1 MRQAKAGRLQA
12 QRHLRGFDGTG
23 LSGELTVA
31 VEHAN
36 RHARD
41 WLGGATTATFNL
53 AADPESVKIKF
64 IGVTDIPGVTGA
76 GTIGLEDA
84 LMDDRGLLKA
94 KLELLK
100 HGCEDAVTEVGAED
114 TQLEASTDLDVKKI
128 KVKRPDATE
137 SD

>member
-1 MRQAKAGRLQA
+1 M
-12 QRHLRGFDGTG
+12 
-23 LSGELTVA
+23 
-31 VEHAN
+31 
-36 RHARD
+36 
-41 WLGGATTATFNL
+41 
-53 AADPESVKIKF
+53 KIKF

-84 LMDDRGLLKA
+84 LMDDRVKLKA

-128 KVKRPDATE
+128 KVKRPGRH
-137 SD
+137 

>member
-1 MRQAKAGRLQA
+1 
-12 QRHLRGFDGTG
+12 
-23 LSGELTVA
+23 
-31 VEHAN
+31 
-36 RHARD
+36 
-41 WLGGATTATFNL
+41 
-53 AADPESVKIKF
+53 
-64 IGVTDIPGVTGA
+64 
-76 GTIGLEDA
+76 
-84 LMDDRGLLKA
+84 MDDRVKLKA